1 VLVPAAAQT
10 GRTAS
15 ESVRRTCKRKRRGAV
30 AVAAAV
36 ARPFQQPVAVVW
48 LSHAAGAAVPPPLHV
63 AVAMFP
69 GPEDSEAAA
78 LLLDVDSAGRVLLAA
93 IMYRAWPL
101 KWRLQQ
107 SRPPGSAG
115 SCGLGPGLWPSQ
127 LGANLR
133 G

>member
-1 VLVPAAAQT
+1 M
-10 GRTAS
+10 
-15 ESVRRTCKRKRRGAV
+15 
-30 AVAAAV
+30 AAAV

-69 GPEDSEAAA
+69 DPEDSEAAA

-93 IMYRAWPL
+93 IVYQAWPL

>member
-1 VLVPAAAQT
+1 M
-10 GRTAS
+10 
-15 ESVRRTCKRKRRGAV
+15 
-30 AVAAAV
+30 AAAV

-69 GPEDSEAAA
+69 DPGDSEAAA
-78 LLLDVDSAGRVLLAA
+78 LLLDVDSSLLRLCIRLGHLSGACSRVA
-93 IMYRAWPL
+93 
-101 KWRLQQ
+101 
-107 SRPPGSAG
+107 PPGSAG